1 MHFKEGYRE
10 FSRLTEYIQNF
21 SLLIARIAVAYGF
34 YVPSEI
40 KWADPDKIAVWFA
53 SMGIPFPLFTTYMVS
68 VFETSGIILLALGL
82 FTRLI
87 SFPLMI
93 IMITA
98 IFAVHI
104 GNGFSASDS
113 GIEIPLYYLLFLFV
127 FLTHGAGRFSLDQL
141 FFGKEEIK

>member
-53 SMGIPFPLFTTYMVS
+53 SMGIPFPLFTTCY
-68 VFETSGIILLALGL
+68 L
-82 FTRLI
+82 RLI
-87 SFPLMI
+87 WSRSLRHP
-93 IMITA
+93 
-98 IFAVHI
+98 V
-104 GNGFSASDS
+104 
-113 GIEIPLYYLLFLFV
+113 LFCWHWD
-127 FLTHGAGRFSLDQL
+127 FLPA
-141 FFGKEEIK
+141 